1 MKKSLAT
8 ALCASILIAPFAAHS
23 AGKVENVKAAATEPT
38 ARQSAAPQLDRL
50 IISYVSPGVI
60 MLRTGDTMAVC
71 QIEQD
76 GEGGS
81 EPAELV
87 FGSEEGTAVGHCWSV
102 KR

>member
-1 MKKSLAT
+1 MGQ
-8 ALCASILIAPFAAHS
+8 S
-23 AGKVENVKAAATEPT
+23 A

>member
-1 MKKSLAT
+1 MLVAP
-8 ALCASILIAPFAAHS
+8 ASAFS
-23 AGKVENVKAAATEPT
+23 AGQVERVRAVATEET
-38 ARQSAAPQLDRL
+38 AQRSAAPQLDRL

-71 QIEQD
+71 QIEHD
-76 GEGGS
+76 DDEGVQ
-81 EPAELV
+81 PAELV